1 MFKKIISITL
11 VLSALLCS
19 LGLTA
24 FADAK
29 KTTGDVDGDG
39 KITTTDF
46 LRIKHHLLSGEET
59 ADSAFANADMDGDG
73 VISSVDYL
81 AIKLIWTSTQI
92 QSDKEEIGSV
102 ANQENGSADT
112 SDNETKVEKAI
123 TLYVPNNN
131 HTELKT
137 YRAYFDGTAQGI
149 ISALSDMGALPENT
163 KVLSFEIKGQR
174 IIMDLS
180 SEFGEALKEA
190 RSFEGIIVGSLANTL
205 LNYYGIEE
213 LVFTIEGEILE
224 TGLNVYDFPIT
235 YTEALTIYVPTEDGE
250 DLITIHTQFD
260 GTINGMISALVSHNV
275 LYKGTKVNS
284 FKLSGNTAKIDFS
297 KEFGTALNE
306 ARTFAPILLSSVA
319 NTIIDFYDIEQ
330 LFFTVEGKTFET
342 GLTIYD
348 FPIEYTKPIVFYIPS
363 DINEELVPVKSY
375 FNGTIYGIV
384 SSYVAYGLLPEGTK
398 INSYKIHTDT
408 ISVDFSKEFGIAI
421 NEARTAGVFLLRA
434 IANTIIEN
442 FDVKYFTFTV
452 EGETLETGLDIY
464 DSPIEFLAKFI
475 IYLPTEDQTDLVP
488 YNTYCDKSAQ
498 GIISAL
504 ISKNI
509 FPAKTRVLS
518 FKINGN
524 TAVIDLSK
532 EFAVTVNEG
541 RTREKIILGTFTNSI
556 IENFN
561 VEYVSLTVEG
571 ETLETGLDVYDQPI
585 EFIKKGTLWLPS
597 EDNTHLVP
605 QDIYYNGK
613 IDGLVSALIANGIL
627 LEGTKVNSFET
638 EGLVAKIDFSK
649 EFGDSVKKDS
659 ALEDVILSSFVTSLV
674 ENFDVGEMLFTV
686 EGEHLR
692 TEVSVYDFLIRP
704 WTSFKVFLPNKSR
717 DGFIY
722 EEIRIRA
729 LVQNI
734 EKVLLS
740 KVVLPEGTKI
750 LDLRIE
756 GETAKV
762 DLSKEFGI
770 ALNEARTDEAILL
783 GAFSNT
789 IIKHFGVD
797 NLIFTVEGEVLE
809 TGLNVYDSP
818 IEFMESVVIYTLSK
832 DGSSLSEAKTFF
844 DGSAEGL
851 IFALKSH
858 NVIPADASLLYFD
871 KSRDTVLVDL
881 STEFGTFLN
890 ESRTTELLLVKALAY
905 TFIEYYQVDYF
916 EFTVDGE
923 ILETGL
929 NVYDFPIEMA
939 E

>member
-1 MFKKIISITL
+1 MLKRIISLTL

-29 KTTGDVDGDG
+29 NPTGDVDGDG

-46 LRIKHHLLSGEET
+46 LRIKHYLLSGEET
-59 ADSAFANADMDGDG
+59 ADGSFANADMDGNG

-81 AIKLIWTSTQI
+81 AIKILWTSSQI

-102 ANQENGSADT
+102 ANQENLS
-112 SDNETKVEKAI
+112 SDASNDEEKSEKAI
-123 TLYVPNNN
+123 TLYVPNKD

-163 KVLSFEIKGQR
+163 KVLSFEIQGQR
-174 IIMDLS
+174 IIIDLS
-180 SEFGEALKEA
+180 SEFGDALKEA

-213 LVFTIEGEILE
+213 LVFTVEGEVLE

-250 DLITIHTQFD
+250 DLITIQTQFD
-260 GTINGMISALVSHNV
+260 GTINGMISTLVNHNV

-284 FKLSGNTAKIDFS
+284 FKLSGDTAKIDFS

-306 ARTFAPILLSSVA
+306 ARTFAKIFLGAVA
-319 NTIIDFYDIEQ
+319 NTIIDFYDVEK
-330 LFFTVEGKTFET
+330 LVFTVEGETLET
-342 GLTIYD
+342 GLNIYD
-348 FPIEYTKPIVFYIPS
+348 YPIEYTMPIVIYTLTENGEGLAS
-363 DINEELVPVKSY
+363 VKSY
-375 FNGTIYGIV
+375 FNGTIDGIL
-384 SSYVAYGLLPEGTK
+384 SLYKAYGVLPKETK
-398 INSYKIHTDT
+398 VNSYKIQNDT
-408 ISVDFSKEFGIAI
+408 ISVDFSKEFGVAV
-421 NEARTAGVFLLRA
+421 NEARTREKFLISA
-434 IANTIIEN
+434 IANTLIEN
-442 FDVKYFTFTV
+442 FDVEYFTFTV

-464 DSPIEFLAKFI
+464 DFPFEFLTEFI
-475 IYLPTEDQTDLVP
+475 IYLPTEDQTDLIP
-488 YNTYCDKSAQ
+488 CNTYCNKSAQ
-498 GIISAL
+498 GIVSAL
-504 ISKNI
+504 ISKEVLY
-509 FPAKTRVLS
+509 PETKVLS

-524 TAVIDLSK
+524 TAIIDLSK
-532 EFAVTVNEG
+532 EFAVAANEG
-541 RTREKIILGTFTNSI
+541 RTREKIIIGALTNSI
-556 IENFN
+556 IENFD
-561 VEYVSLTVEG
+561 VDYVSLTVEG
-571 ETLETGLDVYDQPI
+571 ETLETGLDVYDFPI

-613 IDGLVSALIANGIL
+613 IDGLVSSLIANGIL

-659 ALEDVILSSFVTSLV
+659 ALEDVVLSSFVTSLV

-686 EGEHLR
+686 EGEALR

-704 WTSFKVFLPNKSR
+704 WTSFIVFLPNESR
-717 DGFIY
+717 DGFVY
-722 EEIRIRA
+722 EEIKIRV
-729 LVQNI
+729 LVENI

-740 KVVLPEGTKI
+740 KGVLPEGTKI

-756 GETAKV
+756 GDTAKV

-783 GAFSNT
+783 GAFSNS
-789 IIKHFGVD
+789 IIKHFGVE
-797 NLIFTVEGEVLE
+797 NLVFTVEGEVLE
-809 TGLNVYDSP
+809 TGLIVYDSP
-818 IEFMESVVIYTLSK
+818 IKFMESVVIYSPSE
-832 DGSSLSEAKTFF
+832 DGSSLNETKTFF

-851 IFALKSH
+851 IFALKAY
-858 NVIPADASLLYFD
+858 NVIPDDATLLYFD